1 MIWEN
6 KKFHA
11 VHRKTL
17 LGKKKKAGG
26 RNPEM
31 QPINSQGDDTV
42 PQSDSLRLDTSHCLL

>member
-1 MIWEN
+1 MQSTERLCWA
-6 KKFHA
+6 K
-11 VHRKTL
+11 
-17 LGKKKKAGG
+17 KKKKAGG